1 MLNLHLIRKVKNI
14 LFPFYKNKDL
24 RLLFKIL
31 QKGNEDKIIM
41 FVGGCVRKY
50 LTNDEIDDIDVAT
63 ILTTSQIKEK
73 LSNSKFKVFDS
84 GIKHGTVTL
93 VSDKTKIEIT
103 TLRKDIKT
111 DGRHA
116 EVELTTDWE
125 TDSERRDF
133 TINAI
138 YMDINGKIFDPQGGL
153 NDLKNK
159 ILNFIGDPQKR
170 ISEDYLRIIRFLRFA
185 LEYKTNEEQQSYE
198 AIKLNL
204 NGIKKISKERIL
216 SELIKIL
223 KTKKFININSNNKLK
238 EIFSL
243 IFPELKYTE
252 RLIKL
257 TTLNNLESFSKELLL
272 AVLLVDEG
280 NNHEYFSHKYN
291 VSNELKYT
299 LNLLALNLK
308 NLKEK
313 RNFFT
318 KDLKKT

>member
-138 YMDINGKIFDPQGGL
+138 YMDINGKNFD
-153 NDLKNK
+153 
-159 ILNFIGDPQKR
+159 
-170 ISEDYLRIIRFLRFA
+170 
-185 LEYKTNEEQQSYE
+185 
-198 AIKLNL
+198 
-204 NGIKKISKERIL
+204 
-216 SELIKIL
+216 
-223 KTKKFININSNNKLK
+223 
-238 EIFSL
+238 
-243 IFPELKYTE
+243 
-252 RLIKL
+252 
-257 TTLNNLESFSKELLL
+257 
-272 AVLLVDEG
+272 
-280 NNHEYFSHKYN
+280 HK
-291 VSNELKYT
+291 VV
-299 LNLLALNLK
+299 
-308 NLKEK
+308 
-313 RNFFT
+313 
-318 KDLKKT
+318 